1 MHRRQIWLFVLVV
14 LLPSAILVAL
24 GARMLSQERELT
36 GKRVSDDQKRFAE
49 DARHSMLRTL
59 AELPRDNWESHALDE
74 SRILAFAG
82 KRAPWDFNRD
92 RQLAWSLL
100 REPSY
105 LESIAVDDFVGALAV
120 SHHPAQRAYV
130 KLKMAAQFASA
141 GRTSEAIQTDL
152 EVLRTPDLLVDD
164 SGIPFR
170 LRAAAQLASS
180 GVMQQTVADVLQSQV
195 ASFKPMAPAEIQLGK
210 QIVQALAR
218 HQPSAAEAGVLRARL
233 DERQNYAN
241 AVKQALSMP
250 VSSVAWRI
258 FGDEFLVQRSK
269 DESLVVRLKPLVASL
284 PGRILIRQPNDG
296 YSLSPEFPE
305 LSLTL
310 DPSIDRSVT
319 TRWTLLWWFYLFA
332 LLLVLGVSLFGGYL
346 LWRDFNRDLKMAE
359 ERSHFIAGVSH
370 ELRTPLTAIRMYAE
384 TLAMGRATS
393 PEASKQYIETIL
405 TEGERLS
412 RLVDNVLD
420 FAKIEQGKRL
430 YRFRRCS
437 LQEVVRRAVQTLERP
452 LAEQGFVVKMDIDEA
467 VPDLQADSDAM
478 IRAVLNL
485 LSNAMKYSGKSRDIE
500 VRLGL
505 RRNLAVIKIRDF
517 GFGLPDTEQE
527 QIFEKFYRAPQ
538 PEGESV
544 PGTGLGLTLVKHV
557 AVEHG
562 GGVEVK
568 SRPGEGSSFSIV
580 LPLDRDEREF
590 RTASSE
596 NGKKERR

>member
-1 MHRRQIWLFVLVV
+1 MHRRQVWLFVLVV

-36 GKRVSDDQKRFAE
+36 GKRVSDDQKRLAE
-49 DARHSMLRTL
+49 DARRDMLRMI
-59 AELPRDNWESHALDE
+59 AELPHDGWESHALDE
-74 SRILAFAG
+74 SKVMAFAG
-82 KRAPWDFNRD
+82 KRAPWDVSRD

-100 REPSY
+100 REPSF
-105 LESIAVDDFVGALAV
+105 LESMNVDDFVGALAV
-120 SHHPAQRAYV
+120 AHHPAQRAYV
-130 KLKMAAQFASA
+130 KLKMAAQMAGA
-141 GRTSEAIQTDL
+141 GRTSEAYQANL
-152 EVLRTPDLLVDD
+152 EVLRTPELLVDD

-170 LRAAAQLASS
+170 IRSAAQLAAG
-180 GVMQQTVADVLQSQV
+180 GVMQQAVADVLRQEL
-195 ASFKPMAPAEIQLGK
+195 ATFKPMPPAEIQLGK
-210 QIVQALAR
+210 QIAQGLAR

-233 DERQNYAN
+233 DDRQTYAS
-241 AVKQALSMP
+241 AVKQALLLP
-250 VSSVAWRI
+250 VNALTWRAL
-258 FGDEFLVQRSK
+258 GDEYLANRTK
-269 DESLVVRLKPLVASL
+269 EETIVVRLKPLVASL
-284 PGRILIRQPNDG
+284 PGRILIKHPNEG
-296 YSLSPEFPE
+296 YSLSPEFPD

-346 LWRDFNRDLKMAE
+346 LWRDVNRDMKMAE

-384 TLAMGRATS
+384 TLAMGRAAS
-393 PEASKQYIETIL
+393 PEISKQYIDTIL

-412 RLVDNVLD
+412 RLVENVLD

-437 LQEVVRRAVQTLERP
+437 LQEVVRTAVQTLERP
-452 LAEQGFVVKMDIDEA
+452 LAEQGFTVKIEIDDA

-485 LSNAMKYSGKSRDIE
+485 LSNAMKYSGKSREIE
-500 VRLGL
+500 IRLGV
-505 RRNLAVIKIRDF
+505 RRNQAVIRVRDH
-517 GFGLPDTEQE
+517 GFGLPVTEQE

-538 PEGESV
+538 PDGQSV

-557 AVEHG
+557 AEEHG

-568 SRPGEGSSFSIV
+568 SKPGEGSTFSIV
-580 LPLDRDEREF
+580 LPLDRERDF
-590 RTASSE
+590 KAS
-596 NGKKERR
+596 GDRKKEKS

>member
-1 MHRRQIWLFVLVV
+1 MHRRQVWLFVVVV

-36 GKRVSDDQKRFAE
+36 GKRVSDDQKRLAE
-49 DARHSMLRTL
+49 DARRDMLRIVT
-59 AELPRDNWESHALDE
+59 EMPRDNWEPHALDE
-74 SRILAFAG
+74 SRVLSFSG
-82 KRAPWDFNRD
+82 KRAPWDGNRD
-92 RQLAWSLL
+92 RQVAWSLL

-105 LESIAVDDFVGALAV
+105 LESINVDDFVGALAV
-120 SHHPAQRAYV
+120 SHHPAQRANV
-130 KLKMAAQFASA
+130 KLRMAVQMAGA
-141 GRTSEAIQTDL
+141 GRTSEAIQMDL
-152 EVLRTPDLLVDD
+152 EVLRSPGLLIDD
-164 SGIPFR
+164 AGIPFR
-170 LRAAAQLASS
+170 LRAAWQLAGA
-180 GVMQQTVADVLQSQV
+180 GVMQQTVVDVLQSEV
-195 ASFKPMAPAEIQLGK
+195 ASYQPMAPAVIQLSK
-210 QIVQALAR
+210 QIVQVLAR

-233 DERQNYAN
+233 DERQTYAN
-241 AVKQALSMP
+241 AVKQALVTP
-250 VSSVAWRI
+250 INATWRT
-258 FGDEFLVQRSK
+258 FGDEYLVHRTR
-269 DESLVVRLKPLVASL
+269 DEATVVRLKPLVAAL
-284 PGRILIRQPNDG
+284 PGRILITHPNEG
-296 YSLSPEFPE
+296 YSLSPEFPD
-305 LSLTL
+305 LSFTL
-310 DPSIDRSVT
+310 DPSVDRSVT
-319 TRWTLLWWFYLFA
+319 ARWALLWWFYLFA

-393 PEASKQYIETIL
+393 PEISKQYIETIL

-412 RLVDNVLD
+412 RLVENVLD

-437 LQEVVRRAVQTLERP
+437 LQEVVRTAVQTLERP
-452 LAEQGFVVKMDIDEA
+452 LAEQGFAVKMEIDDA

-478 IRAVLNL
+478 MRAVLNL
-485 LSNAMKYSGKSRDIE
+485 LSNAMKYSGKSREIE

-505 RRNLAVIKIRDF
+505 RRNLAVIRVRDH
-517 GFGLPDTEQE
+517 GFGLPEVEQQ

-557 AVEHG
+557 AEEHG

-568 SRPGEGSSFSIV
+568 SRPGEGSTFSIV
-580 LPLDRDEREF
+580 LPLDRERDF
-590 RTASSE
+590 KAS
-596 NGKKERR
+596 NGKKEKR

>member
-1 MHRRQIWLFVLVV
+1 
-14 LLPSAILVAL
+14 
-24 GARMLSQERELT
+24 MLSQERELT
-36 GKRVSDDQKRFAE
+36 GKRVSDDQKRYAE
-49 DARHSMLRTL
+49 DARRNMLRTI
-59 AELPRDNWESHALDE
+59 AELPRQGWEAHALDE
-74 SRILAFAG
+74 SRALAFVG
-82 KRAPWDFNRD
+82 KRAQWEVSRD
-92 RQLAWSLL
+92 RQLSWSLL
-100 REPSY
+100 REPNY
-105 LESIAVDDFVGALAV
+105 VESITVDDYIGALAV
-120 SHHPAQRAYV
+120 SHHPAQRANV
-130 KLKMAAQFASA
+130 KLKMAAAFAGA
-141 GRTSEAIQTDL
+141 GKMSEAIQADL
-152 EVLRTPDLLVDD
+152 EVLHMPELLIDD

-170 LRAAAQLASS
+170 LRAAAQLTSA
-180 GVMQQTVADVLQSQV
+180 GVMQQAVVDVLQNEL
-195 ASFKPMAPAEIQLGK
+195 ASFKPMAPAEIQFSK
-210 QIVQALAR
+210 QIVQGLAR

-233 DERQNYAN
+233 DERQTYAN
-241 AVKQALSMP
+241 AVKQALAMP
-250 VSSVAWRI
+250 VSAAAVWRV
-258 FGDEFLVQRSK
+258 FGDEYLIHRTK
-269 DESLVVRLKPLVASL
+269 DESLVVRLKPLVAAL
-284 PGRILIRQPNDG
+284 PGRILIKHPEEG
-296 YSLSPEFPE
+296 HSLSPEFPE

-310 DPSIDRSVT
+310 DPSVDRSVT
-319 TRWTLLWWFYLFA
+319 ARWTLLWWFYLFA

-359 ERSHFIAGVSH
+359 ERSQFIAGVSH

-437 LQEVVRRAVQTLERP
+437 LQEVVRTAVQTLERP
-452 LAEQGFVVKMDIDEA
+452 LAEQGFVVKMEIDDE

-478 IRAVLNL
+478 MRAVLNL

-505 RRNLAVIKIRDF
+505 RRNLAVIRIRDH
-517 GFGLPDTEQE
+517 GFGLPEIEQE

-538 PEGESV
+538 PDGQSV

-557 AVEHG
+557 AEEHG

-568 SRPGEGSSFSIV
+568 SKPGEGSTFSIV
-580 LPLDRDEREF
+580 LPLDRERDF
-590 RTASSE
+590 KSSSSPPNGRTR
-596 NGKKERR
+596 KEKR